1 MFKNEKIDNPNLYVS
16 DYLRVRLNF
25 KRNKIND
32 ILTDMIRWDISIKD
46 LEIELDRRAKNNA

>member
-1 MFKNEKIDNPNLYVS
+1 MIKNEKIDNPNLYVS